1 MKPSLIRTCTES
13 RCSEID
19 DGSKSMVVTGALIFA
34 LVLLLMVLGVPV
46 AFAFLAANLIGA
58 FLLMG
63 DFMGGFEGLLQ
74 LVDNSTSLITTFT
87 LVAIPMFVLMGAL
100 LFHSGLATRVF
111 DTLDTLLGRVPARL
125 SYLTVAGGAT
135 FSTLTGSTMANT
147 AMLGSLMVP
156 EMNRRGY
163 APHMSIGPIIGAG
176 GLAMLI
182 PPSSMGVLLG
192 SLARIDIG
200 ALLIAGLIPGVLLA
214 ALYCLVIW
222 IQAKINPDA
231 APVYDTPPV
240 SLRTKLK
247 LTALNILPLGLVIFS
262 VVGFILL
269 GIATPSESAAF
280 GALAVAIL
288 AAFNKALTLTVLQ
301 KSLASTVSATAMVFL
316 LVIGSSVFG
325 QLMAFAGSSTAV
337 VDWAINIEGGALIK
351 LLLMFGTL
359 LLLGMF
365 MDQIS
370 ILLLAIPIFFPLAAS
385 LGYDMVWFGI
395 VVLLAMEMSLSTPPF
410 GLLLFLMQGVAPRG
424 TTLGQVAMAAAPY
437 LTCDLLLLVLLLAMP
452 ALALFLPGLL

>member
-1 MKPSLIRTCTES
+1 
-13 RCSEID
+13 
-19 DGSKSMVVTGALIFA
+19 MVATGAFIFL
-34 LVLLLMVLGVPV
+34 LVLLFMVLGVPV
-46 AFAFLAANLIGA
+46 AFAFLAANLVGA

-63 DFMGGFEGLLQ
+63 GVEGLLQ
-74 LVDNSTSLITTFT
+74 LVDNSTSLITSFT

-111 DTLDTLLGRVPARL
+111 DTLDTLLGRIPGRL

-163 APHMSIGPIIGAG
+163 APYMSIGPIIGTG

-200 ALLIAGLIPGVLLA
+200 ALLIAGLIPGVILA
-214 ALYCLVIW
+214 LLYCLIIF
-222 IQAKINPDA
+222 IQTKLNPDS
-231 APVYDTPPV
+231 APAYEAESFPL
-240 SLRTKLK
+240 SRKLY
-247 LTALNILPLGLVIFS
+247 LIAINILPLGLVIFC

-280 GALAVAIL
+280 GALSVVAL
-288 AAFNKALTLTVLQ
+288 AAVNRRLNLTVLQ
-301 KSLASTVSATAMVFL
+301 KSLASTVAVTAMVFL
-316 LVIGSSVFG
+316 LVISSSVFG
-325 QLMAFAGSSTAV
+325 QLMAFSGSSTAV
-337 VDWAINIEGGALIK
+337 VDWAINMDGGALFK

-359 LLLGMF
+359 LVLGMF

-370 ILLLAIPIFFPLAAS
+370 ILLLTIPIFFPLAAS
-385 LGYDMVWFGI
+385 LGFDPIWFGI
-395 VVLLAMEMSLSTPPF
+395 IVLLALEMSLTTPPF
-410 GLLLFLMQGVAPRG
+410 GLLLFLMQGVAPKG
-424 TTLGQVAMAAAPY
+424 TTLGQVASAAMPY
-437 LTCDLLLLVLLLAMP
+437 LACDLLLMILLILVP
-452 ALALFLPGLL
+452 GLALYLPGLI

>member
-1 MKPSLIRTCTES
+1 
-13 RCSEID
+13 
-19 DGSKSMVVTGALIFA
+19 MVMTGAVIFL

-46 AFAFLAANLIGA
+46 AFAFLTANLVGA
-58 FLLMG
+58 FVLMG
-63 DFMGGFEGLLQ
+63 GTDGLLQ
-74 LVDNSTSLITTFT
+74 LVDNCTSLITSFT

-156 EMNRRGY
+156 EMTRRGY
-163 APHMSIGPIIGAG
+163 APYMSIGPIIGTG

-200 ALLIAGLIPGVLLA
+200 ALLIAGLIPGILLA
-214 ALYCLVIW
+214 LFYCVVIW
-222 IQAKINPDA
+222 LQAKLNPKA
-231 APVYDTPPV
+231 APVYESEKV
-240 SLRTKLK
+240 SSGRKLY
-247 LTALNILPLGLVIFS
+247 LVTVNILPLGLVIFC

-280 GALAVAIL
+280 GALSVALL
-288 AAFNKALTLTVLQ
+288 AAANRSLSIEALQ
-301 KSLASTVSATAMVFL
+301 KSLASTVAVTAMVFL
-316 LVIGSSVFG
+316 LVIASSVFG
-325 QLMAFAGSSTAV
+325 QLMAFSGSSTAV
-337 VDWAINIEGGALIK
+337 IDWAIGIEGGAMIK

-370 ILLLAIPIFFPLAAS
+370 IMLLTIPVFFPLAAS
-385 LGYDMVWFGI
+385 LGFDIVWFGI
-395 VVLLAMEMSLSTPPF
+395 VVLLALEMSLTTPPF
-410 GLLLFLMQGVAPRG
+410 GLLLFLMQGVAPKG
-424 TTLGQVAMAAAPY
+424 TTLGQVALAAAPY
-437 LTCDLLLLVLLLAMP
+437 LACDLLLMVLLILMP
-452 ALALFLPGLL
+452 GLALFLPALI

>member
-1 MKPSLIRTCTES
+1 
-13 RCSEID
+13 
-19 DGSKSMVVTGALIFA
+19 MVLTGALIFL

-58 FLLMG
+58 FLLM
-63 DFMGGFEGLLQ
+63 DGFAGLLQ
-74 LVDNSTSLITTFT
+74 LVDNCTSLITTFT

-125 SYLTVAGGAT
+125 SYLTIAGGAT

-163 APHMSIGPIIGAG
+163 APYMSIGPIIGAG

-182 PPSSMGVLLG
+182 PPSAMGVLLG

-222 IQAKINPDA
+222 LQAKLNPAA
-231 APVYDTPPV
+231 APAYDSPPV
-240 SLRTKLK
+240 PFTQKLRLI
-247 LTALNILPLGLVIFS
+247 ALNILPLSLVIFS

-280 GALAVAIL
+280 GALSVAIL
-288 AAFNKALTLTVLQ
+288 AAVNKSLSFEVLQ
-301 KSLASTVSATAMVFL
+301 KSLATTVAATAMVFL

-337 VDWAINIEGGALIK
+337 VDWAIGIEGGALLK
-351 LLLMFGTL
+351 LLLMFATL

-370 ILLLAIPIFFPLAAS
+370 ILLLTIPIFFPLAAS

-395 VVLLAMEMSLSTPPF
+395 IVLLAMEMSLSTPPF

-424 TTLGQVAMAAAPY
+424 TTLGQIAMAAAPY
-437 LTCDLLLLVLLLAMP
+437 LVCDLLLMILLILMP
-452 ALALFLPGLL
+452 ALALFLPGLI